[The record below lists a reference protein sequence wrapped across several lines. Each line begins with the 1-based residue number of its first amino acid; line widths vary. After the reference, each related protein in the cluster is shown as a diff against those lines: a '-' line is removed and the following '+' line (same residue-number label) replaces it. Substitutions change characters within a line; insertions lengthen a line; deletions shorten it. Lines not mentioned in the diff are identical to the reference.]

1 MRGASF
7 AIITDGRAALADPDD
22 RALLIPARLSEI
34 ETYSTPFHLPRDDR
48 RIEQLSTNM

>member
-1 MRGASF
+1 MLQAAF
-7 AIITDGRAALADPDD
+7 AHGRAAVADPDD

-34 ETYSTPFHLPRDDR
+34 ETYSTLFHLRGDDR